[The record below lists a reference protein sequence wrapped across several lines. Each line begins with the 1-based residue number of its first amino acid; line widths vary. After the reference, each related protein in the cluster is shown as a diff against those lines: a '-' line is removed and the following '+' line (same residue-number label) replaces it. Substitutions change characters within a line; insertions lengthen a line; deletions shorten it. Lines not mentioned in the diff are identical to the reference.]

1 MDKIKNII
9 HKSWLQMK
17 DLHIETRVDT
27 KKENAGTDG
36 QTTRL

>member
-9 HKSWLQMK
+9 NKSWLQMK

-27 KKENAGTDG
+27 KKESGSRDC
-36 QTTRL
+36 QTT